1 MNEQV
6 NDSKYSD
13 LRTIMHERAICVI
26 IPTYNNGGT
35 IGRVVDEAL
44 LYCDD
49 IIVVNDGS
57 DDTTASILSSKKGI
71 DVVAYERNRG
81 KGYALKRGIERA
93 LARGFAYAITMD
105 GDGQHSAS
113 DIPAFVEANRRWPGS
128 IILGNRN
135 KAKIVRSKG
144 SSFANSFSNFWFCV
158 QTLHRLPDTQTGFR
172 LYPLKKLYGYR
183 LMTARYE
190 AELGLLVFAA
200 WHGVAIHS
208 IPVDVYYPPKEER
221 VSHFRPAKDF
231 TRISILNTILCILAV
246 VYALPL
252 FVLRTMMKWLRVAA
266 MTLILV
272 AVVVI
277 FWPSLLLYTKIGPM
291 TERKRWRLHM
301 ITYRVARLITMKI
314 GLPGVHFT
322 MTEDASADFSRPS
335 VIICNHQS
343 HLDLPYLLA
352 LTPRIIFLTNNWVWH
367 SKLFGFL
374 IHASEYYPAADGI
387 ESLMPHFKSL
397 VDRGYSIAIFP
408 EGTRSADCRIARF
421 HQGAFYVAEQ
431 LGLDIQTVM
440 LYGAGKVLR
449 KKSHIPH
456 RGQTHI
462 EVGRRYSHAELETIG
477 NRRALTKYFH
487 RLYRQRYDEMS
498 NKMEQDA

>member
-1 MNEQV
+1 MNQ
-6 NDSKYSD
+6 SD
-13 LRTIMHERAICVI
+13 VRALLHRRGICVI
-26 IPTYNNGGT
+26 IPTYNNVGT
-35 IGRVVDEAL
+35 VGRVVSDVL
-44 LYCDD
+44 DYCQDVF
-49 IIVVNDGS
+49 VVDDGS
-57 DDTTASILSSKKGI
+57 TDGTTAVLQTIAGI
-71 DVVAYERNRG
+71 HHIHYDRNRG
-81 KGYALKRGIERA
+81 KGHALKVGFKAA
-93 LARGFAYAITMD
+93 LEAGFAYAITMD
-105 GDGQHSAS
+105 ADGQHSAS
-113 DIPAFVEANRRWPGS
+113 DIPAFLDANRRWPGS
-128 IILGNRN
+128 LILGSRS
-135 KAKIVRSKG
+135 VRGTAEAKG
-144 SSFANSFSNFWFCV
+144 SRFANSFSNFWFCV

-252 FVLRTMMKWLRVAA
+252 LVLRTMMKWLRVAA

-456 RGQTHI
+456 RGQIHI